1 MRQTRRRPYGIPRS
15 YRPAPAENQ
24 FAVKFVESGLKAWI
38 MPAVANS
45 ACDMPYASAEVC
57 NLARRDAEKATDD
70 FRNYVLTAGILGVVA
85 FLQAL

>member
-1 MRQTRRRPYGIPRS
+1 
-15 YRPAPAENQ
+15 
-24 FAVKFVESGLKAWI
+24 